1 MVWLAI
7 LCKTLLMVKKVIFL
21 LLVLIIIS
29 CKKEKVDGI
38 IIGDTLFVHQTLS
51 ENRRM
56 ENLINEALKKDKNAI
71 VEIKN
76 FPNGGAASS
85 YDLGYVL
92 TQIIYR
98 IGENDFANILREI
111 PKSERNEIEGL
122 IAVGLEYGDNDY
134 DGKMDDKKMEAEF
147 PKLTEILNE

>member
-1 MVWLAI
+1 MVNL
-7 LCKTLLMVKKVIFL
+7 KTNFVKKTILLFL
-21 LLVLIIIS
+21 TIILIS

-38 IIGDTLFVHQTLS
+38 IIGYTLFVHQSLT
-51 ENRRM
+51 ENRKM
-56 ENLINEALKKDKNAI
+56 ENLIYQALKKEKNAF

-98 IGENDFANILREI
+98 IGEKDFVDILREI
-111 PKSERNEIEGL
+111 PKSERNEFEGL

-134 DGKMDDKKMEAEF
+134 DGKMDNKRMETEF

>member
-1 MVWLAI
+1 M
-7 LCKTLLMVKKVIFL
+7 KKIL
-21 LLVLIIIS
+21 LLFLTIILVS

-38 IIGDTLFVHQTLS
+38 IIGDTLFVHQSLS
-51 ENRRM
+51 ENRKM
-56 ENLINEALKKDKNAI
+56 ENLIYKALKKEKKAI
-71 VEIKN
+71 VELKN

-98 IGENDFANILREI
+98 IGETNFADILREI
-111 PKSERNEIEGL
+111 PKSERNGFDGL

-134 DGKMDDKKMEAEF
+134 DGKMDNKRMETEF

>member
-1 MVWLAI
+1 
-7 LCKTLLMVKKVIFL
+7 MVKNIIFIFL
-21 LLVLIIIS
+21 ISTIIS
-29 CKKEKVDGI
+29 CKKEKIDGI
-38 IIGDTLFVHQTLS
+38 IIGDTLFVHQSVS
-51 ENRRM
+51 ENRKM
-56 ENLINEALKKDKNAI
+56 VNLINHALKKDKNAI
-71 VEIKN
+71 IEIIN

-98 IGENDFANILREI
+98 IGESEFADILKKI

-134 DGKMDDKKMEAEF
+134 DGKMNERRMETEF

>member
-1 MVWLAI
+1 MLKNFI
-7 LCKTLLMVKKVIFL
+7 FIFL
-21 LLVLIIIS
+21 ILTIIS
-29 CKKEKVDGI
+29 CKKEKVNGI
-38 IIGDTLFVHQTLS
+38 IIGDTLFVHQSVS
-51 ENRRM
+51 ENRKM
-56 ENLINEALKKDKNAI
+56 VNLINQALKKDKNAI
-71 VEIKN
+71 IEITK

-98 IGENDFANILREI
+98 IGENEFADILRKT

-134 DGKMDDKKMEAEF
+134 DGKMDEKGIETEF
-147 PKLTEILNE
+147 PKLNEIFNE

>member
-1 MVWLAI
+1 
-7 LCKTLLMVKKVIFL
+7 MVKNIIFIFL
-21 LLVLIIIS
+21 ILTIIS
-29 CKKEKVDGI
+29 CKKEKIDGI
-38 IIGDTLFVHQTLS
+38 IIGDTLFVHQSVS
-51 ENRRM
+51 ENRKM
-56 ENLINEALKKDKNAI
+56 VNLINHALKKDKNAI
-71 VEIKN
+71 IEIIN

-98 IGENDFANILREI
+98 IGENEFADILKKI

-134 DGKMDDKKMEAEF
+134 DGKMDEKRMETEF

>member
-1 MVWLAI
+1 MKKII
-7 LCKTLLMVKKVIFL
+7 LLFL
-21 LLVLIIIS
+21 TIILVS

-38 IIGDTLFVHQTLS
+38 IIGDTLFVHQSLT
-51 ENRRM
+51 ENRKM
-56 ENLINEALKKDKNAI
+56 ENLIYKALKKEKKAI
-71 VEIKN
+71 VELKN

-98 IGENDFANILREI
+98 IGETNFADILREI
-111 PKSERNEIEGL
+111 PKSERNGFDGL

-134 DGKMDDKKMEAEF
+134 DGKMDNKRVEKEF

>member
-1 MVWLAI
+1 
-7 LCKTLLMVKKVIFL
+7 MVKNIIFIY
-21 LLVLIIIS
+21 LILTIIS
-29 CKKEKVDGI
+29 CKKEKNDGI
-38 IIGDTLFVHQTLS
+38 IIGDTLFVHQSVS
-51 ENRRM
+51 ENRKM
-56 ENLINEALKKDKNAI
+56 VNLINQALKKDKNAI
-71 VEIKN
+71 IEITN

-98 IGENDFANILREI
+98 IGENEFADILRKI
-111 PKSERNEIEGL
+111 LKSERNEIEGL

-134 DGKMDDKKMEAEF
+134 DGKMDEKRMETEF

>member
-1 MVWLAI
+1 M
-7 LCKTLLMVKKVIFL
+7 KKIL
-21 LLVLIIIS
+21 LLFLTIILVS

-38 IIGDTLFVHQTLS
+38 IIGDTLFVHQSLT
-51 ENRRM
+51 ENRKM
-56 ENLINEALKKDKNAI
+56 ENLIYKALKKEKKAI
-71 VEIKN
+71 VELKN

-98 IGENDFANILREI
+98 IGETNFADILREI
-111 PKSERNEIEGL
+111 PKSERNGFDGL

-134 DGKMDDKKMEAEF
+134 DGKMDNKRMETEF

>member
-1 MVWLAI
+1 
-7 LCKTLLMVKKVIFL
+7 
-21 LLVLIIIS
+21 
-29 CKKEKVDGI
+29 
-38 IIGDTLFVHQTLS
+38 
-51 ENRRM
+51 M
-56 ENLINEALKKDKNAI
+56 ENLIYKALKKEKKAI
-71 VEIKN
+71 VELKN

-98 IGENDFANILREI
+98 IGETNFADILREI
-111 PKSERNEIEGL
+111 PKSERNGFDGL

-134 DGKMDDKKMEAEF
+134 DGKMDNKRMEKEF

>member
-1 MVWLAI
+1 MKKTI
-7 LCKTLLMVKKVIFL
+7 LLFL
-21 LLVLIIIS
+21 TIILIS

-38 IIGDTLFVHQTLS
+38 IIGDTLFVHQSLT
-51 ENRRM
+51 ENRKM
-56 ENLINEALKKDKNAI
+56 ENLIYQALKKEKNAF

-98 IGENDFANILREI
+98 IGEKDFVDILREI
-111 PKSERNEIEGL
+111 PKSERNGFDGL

-134 DGKMDDKKMEAEF
+134 DGKMDNKRMETEF

>member
-1 MVWLAI
+1 
-7 LCKTLLMVKKVIFL
+7 MVKNIIFIFL
-21 LLVLIIIS
+21 ILTIIS
-29 CKKEKVDGI
+29 CKKEKIDGI
-38 IIGDTLFVHQTLS
+38 IIGDTLFVHQSVS
-51 ENRRM
+51 ENRKM
-56 ENLINEALKKDKNAI
+56 VNLINHALKKDKNAI
-71 VEIKN
+71 IEIIN

-98 IGENDFANILREI
+98 IGESEFADILKKI

-134 DGKMDDKKMEAEF
+134 DGKMDERRMETEF

>member
-1 MVWLAI
+1 
-7 LCKTLLMVKKVIFL
+7 MVKNIIFIFL
-21 LLVLIIIS
+21 ILTIIS
-29 CKKEKVDGI
+29 CKKEKIDGI
-38 IIGDTLFVHQTLS
+38 IIGDTLFVHQSVS
-51 ENRRM
+51 ENRKM
-56 ENLINEALKKDKNAI
+56 VNLINQALKKDKNAI
-71 VEIKN
+71 IEIIN

-98 IGENDFANILREI
+98 IGENEFADILKKI

-134 DGKMDDKKMEAEF
+134 DGKMDEKRMETEF

>member
-1 MVWLAI
+1 MVNL
-7 LCKTLLMVKKVIFL
+7 KTNFVKKIILLFL
-21 LLVLIIIS
+21 TIILIS

-38 IIGDTLFVHQTLS
+38 IIGDTLLVHQSLS
-51 ENRRM
+51 ENRKI
-56 ENLINEALKKDKNAI
+56 ESLIYQALKKEKNAF

-98 IGENDFANILREI
+98 IGEKSFADILREI
-111 PKSERNEIEGL
+111 PKSERNEFEGL

-134 DGKMDDKKMEAEF
+134 DGKMDNKRIETEF

>member
-1 MVWLAI
+1 
-7 LCKTLLMVKKVIFL
+7 MVKNIIFIFL
-21 LLVLIIIS
+21 ILTIIS
-29 CKKEKVDGI
+29 CKKEKIDGI
-38 IIGDTLFVHQTLS
+38 IIGDTLFVHQSVS
-51 ENRRM
+51 ENRKM
-56 ENLINEALKKDKNAI
+56 VNLINQSLKKDKNAI
-71 VEIKN
+71 IEITN

-98 IGENDFANILREI
+98 IGENQFADILRKI

-134 DGKMDDKKMEAEF
+134 DGKMDEKRMETEF
-147 PKLTEILNE
+147 PKLTEIINE

>member
-1 MVWLAI
+1 MKKILLLFLAI
-7 LCKTLLMVKKVIFL
+7 I
-21 LLVLIIIS
+21 LVS

-38 IIGDTLFVHQTLS
+38 IIGDTLFVHQSLT
-51 ENRRM
+51 ENRKM
-56 ENLINEALKKDKNAI
+56 ENLIYKALNKEKKAI
-71 VEIKN
+71 IELKN

-98 IGENDFANILREI
+98 IGETDFGDVLREI
-111 PKSERNEIEGL
+111 PKSERNGFDGL

-134 DGKMDDKKMEAEF
+134 DGKMDNKRMETEF

>member
-1 MVWLAI
+1 
-7 LCKTLLMVKKVIFL
+7 MVKRIILLFL
-21 LLVLIIIS
+21 LFIVIS

-38 IIGDTLFVHQTLS
+38 IIGDTLFVHQSLS
-51 ENRRM
+51 ENQKM
-56 ENLINEALKKDKNAI
+56 ENLIYQALKKDKKAI
-71 VEIKN
+71 IGIKN

-98 IGENDFANILREI
+98 IGENDFAKILKEI
-111 PKSERNEIEGL
+111 PKSEQNEIEGL

-134 DGKMDDKKMEAEF
+134 DGKMDNKRMETEF

>member
-1 MVWLAI
+1 VVNF
-7 LCKTLLMVKKVIFL
+7 KTNFVRKIIL
-21 LLVLIIIS
+21 LLLTIILVS

-38 IIGDTLFVHQTLS
+38 IIGDTLFVHQSLT
-51 ENRRM
+51 ENRKM
-56 ENLINEALKKDKNAI
+56 ENLIYQALKKEKKAI
-71 VEIKN
+71 VELKN

-85 YDLGYVL
+85 YDLGFVL

-98 IGENDFANILREI
+98 IGEKDFANILREI
-111 PKSERNEIEGL
+111 PKSERNEFEGL

-134 DGKMDDKKMEAEF
+134 DGKMDNKRMETEF

>member
-1 MVWLAI
+1 
-7 LCKTLLMVKKVIFL
+7 MVKNIIFIFL
-21 LLVLIIIS
+21 TLTIIS
-29 CKKEKVDGI
+29 CKKEKIDGI
-38 IIGDTLFVHQTLS
+38 IIGDTLFVHQSVS
-51 ENRRM
+51 ENRKM
-56 ENLINEALKKDKNAI
+56 VNLINQALKKDKNAI
-71 VEIKN
+71 IEITN

-98 IGENDFANILREI
+98 IGENEFADILRKI

-134 DGKMDDKKMEAEF
+134 DGKMDEKRMETEF

>member
-1 MVWLAI
+1 MKKII
-7 LCKTLLMVKKVIFL
+7 LLFL
-21 LLVLIIIS
+21 TIILVS

-38 IIGDTLFVHQTLS
+38 IIGDTLFVHQSLT
-51 ENRRM
+51 ENRKM
-56 ENLINEALKKDKNAI
+56 ENLIYKALKKEKKAI
-71 VEIKN
+71 VELKN

-98 IGENDFANILREI
+98 IGETNFADILREI
-111 PKSERNEIEGL
+111 PKSERNGFDGL

-134 DGKMDDKKMEAEF
+134 DGKMDNKRMEKEF

>member
-1 MVWLAI
+1 
-7 LCKTLLMVKKVIFL
+7 
-21 LLVLIIIS
+21 
-29 CKKEKVDGI
+29 
-38 IIGDTLFVHQTLS
+38 
-51 ENRRM
+51 M
-56 ENLINEALKKDKNAI
+56 ENLISKALKKEKNAI

-76 FPNGGAASS
+76 FPNGGAANS

-98 IGENDFANILREI
+98 IGEKDFADILRRI
-111 PKSERNEIEGL
+111 PKSERNEFEGL

-134 DGKMDDKKMEAEF
+134 DGKMDNKRIETEF

>member
-1 MVWLAI
+1 M
-7 LCKTLLMVKKVIFL
+7 KKIL
-21 LLVLIIIS
+21 LLFLTIILVS

-38 IIGDTLFVHQTLS
+38 IIGDTLFVHQSLT
-51 ENRRM
+51 ENRKM
-56 ENLINEALKKDKNAI
+56 ENLIYKALKKEKKAI
-71 VEIKN
+71 VKLKN

-98 IGENDFANILREI
+98 IGETNFADILREI
-111 PKSERNEIEGL
+111 PKSERNGFDGL

-134 DGKMDDKKMEAEF
+134 DGKMDNRRMETEF

>member
-1 MVWLAI
+1 
-7 LCKTLLMVKKVIFL
+7 VKKIILLFL
-21 LLVLIIIS
+21 TIILVS

-38 IIGDTLFVHQTLS
+38 IIGDTLFVHQSLT
-51 ENRRM
+51 ENRKM
-56 ENLINEALKKDKNAI
+56 ENLIYQALKKEKNAI

-76 FPNGGAASS
+76 FPNGGATSS

-98 IGENDFANILREI
+98 IGEKGFADILREI
-111 PKSERNEIEGL
+111 PKSERNELEGL

-134 DGKMDDKKMEAEF
+134 DGKMDDKRMETEF
-147 PKLTEILNE
+147 PKLTEILNK